1 MVIPFVG
8 GEGTAMSVLVRREQF
23 GPLALT
29 GMLRR
34 HRRDL
39 DHYKLV
45 HDIGLQWNDYMM
57 HRVAPPWTPEAWRYG
72 VTMRMADGDT
82 TMSYFC
88 GAPPPEPPETPSGF
102 VSLNVPALPFA
113 VLSFDGHIAEFRE
126 FLHAVFARALPDAG
140 LKLALDAPGVPE
152 YIERYDWRFNPST
165 GRGGFDL
172 LIPIAG

>member
-1 MVIPFVG
+1 MPELQHPEHI
-8 GEGTAMSVLVRREQF
+8 

-29 GMLRR
+29 GVLRR

-45 HDIGLQWNDYMM
+45 HDIGQQWDDYMTR
-57 HRVAPPWTPEAWRYG
+57 RVAPPWTPEAWRYG
-72 VTMRMADGDT
+72 VAFRMADGDT
-82 TMSYFC
+82 VMSYFC

-102 VSLNVPALPFA
+102 VSLTIPALPFA
-113 VLSFDGHIAEFRE
+113 VVTFDGHIAGFRD
-126 FLHAVFARALPDAG
+126 FLHAVFARLLPDAR
-140 LKLALDAPGVPE
+140 LKPAPDAPGVPE

-172 LIPIAG
+172 LIPVAG